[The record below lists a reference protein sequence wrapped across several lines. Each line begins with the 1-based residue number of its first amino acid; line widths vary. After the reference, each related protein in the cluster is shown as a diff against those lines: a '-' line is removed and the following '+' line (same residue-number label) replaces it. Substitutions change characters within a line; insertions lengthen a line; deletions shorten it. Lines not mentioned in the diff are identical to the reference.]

1 MLPGFYLRPEGAK
14 RIWPGAQPPDRRP
27 TGNKPQGGERN
38 SGYRTRNSRCLEV
51 SPLRGLKPLGANP
64 GAAPPAKSFRPH
76 SGPRERN
83 GFVPVTL
90 LQCLKIGVSAVGNR
104 VKQPGRPSGHD
115 SDGGD
120 DDTGAEIGPD
130 GAERFGFRRRP
141 RNMRNRCR
149 FRWRCTIQ
157 IPRGTISSVRF
168 PVFGRLRR
176 RAAGSTRFAGIA
188 CKVSGPLPSG
198 PCLPGRPPGCCT
210 AGGSWHRRPSTSGR
224 GR

>member
-1 MLPGFYLRPEGAK
+1 MRELHEKTLMKRNDQKQPGRENSKEERFLDTVAMLPGFYLRPEGAK

-90 LQCLKIGVSAVGNR
+90 LQCRFLRCFRGICCFFAVYLSGCFRVLRVIRGKILVE
-104 VKQPGRPSGHD
+104 GR
-115 SDGGD
+115 
-120 DDTGAEIGPD
+120 
-130 GAERFGFRRRP
+130 
-141 RNMRNRCR
+141 
-149 FRWRCTIQ
+149 
-157 IPRGTISSVRF
+157 
-168 PVFGRLRR
+168 
-176 RAAGSTRFAGIA
+176 
-188 CKVSGPLPSG
+188 
-198 PCLPGRPPGCCT
+198 
-210 AGGSWHRRPSTSGR
+210 
-224 GR
+224 